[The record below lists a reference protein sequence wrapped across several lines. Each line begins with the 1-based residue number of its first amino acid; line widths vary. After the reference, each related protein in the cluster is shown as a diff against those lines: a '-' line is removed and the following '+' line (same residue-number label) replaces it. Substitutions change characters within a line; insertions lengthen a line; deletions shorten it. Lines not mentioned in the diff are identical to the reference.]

1 MMVGDLV
8 IISLRGMRK
17 RQLGTIIA
25 LPYSSQHPS
34 LRNCYKVAYGDG
46 RVRWVDSKAVELL
59 A

>member
-25 LPYSSQHPS
+25 LPHSSQHPS
-34 LRNCYKVAYGDG
+34 LINCYKVAYGDG